1 VKVNGIL
8 CCLESTEPSIFIELM
23 RSIMMSNPQIR
34 AMVEQNPEI
43 GHVINDPSF
52 LRQSMQ
58 MMRLD
63 TVLV

>member
-1 VKVNGIL
+1 
-8 CCLESTEPSIFIELM
+8 
-23 RSIMMSNPQIR
+23 MMSNPQIR

-58 MMRLD
+58 MMRLEFRH
-63 TVLV
+63 LASLG